1 MEKERRDPKEKKCAA
16 CGKDMYAG
24 EDWAYK
30 RRKTGQRTKWF
41 CSYKCM
47 RAWDAKHDG
56 KNAAVV
62 TVDEEHAAPKE
73 PVSRAVLARALAKEI
88 KNGGSVIAYLTAE
101 GYKNPYEAYNSVR
114 HYCETKAPELAEVLK
129 PLKDLPKAPAAK
141 TGRPRKYPAKV
152 ETVDKV
158 PEIEH
163 ECGNCKH
170 KGKTSHEPPC
180 DTCPDPISCRMRAWE
195 PEEDLQPVQ
204 CIAHVTAMD
213 IEEVHEAADANRAS
227 FEPMPLILRGGVDY
241 QLKIDEERKP
251 EIDPKEAMAGL
262 SKALS
267 DFDNKVLTREKVL
280 QIVDQAVLDCQAEL
294 AEVRETKSAD
304 TFESVL
310 FQTARAQSEDYAIAK
325 LRRKIRKML
334 GADKE

>member
-30 RRKTGQRTKWF
+30 RRIGGARTKWF

-47 RAWDAKHDG
+47 RAWDAKHGQKETRPAGMPADLD
-56 KNAAVV
+56 AQ
-62 TVDEEHAAPKE
+62 APKE

-101 GYKNPYEAYNSVR
+101 GYKNPYEAYNAVR

-129 PLKDLPKAPAAK
+129 PLRDLPKGPQKK

-152 ETVDKV
+152 EKVDQV
-158 PEIEH
+158 PEVE
-163 ECGNCKH
+163 
-170 KGKTSHEPPC
+170 
-180 DTCPDPISCRMRAWE
+180 
-195 PEEDLQPVQ
+195 PVQ

-251 EIDPKEAMAGL
+251 EIDPKEAMDGL

-267 DFDNKVLTREKVL
+267 DFDNKVLTKEKVL
-280 QIVDQAVLDCQAEL
+280 RIVDEAALECLEDREYRWGSDTLEQSMFRDAKMNAE
-294 AEVRETKSAD
+294 
-304 TFESVL
+304 
-310 FQTARAQSEDYAIAK
+310 AIGMMR
-325 LRRKIRKML
+325 LRKAIRKKL

>member
-1 MEKERRDPKEKKCAA
+1 MEKARRDPKEKKCAA

-30 RRKTGQRTKWF
+30 RRKTGQRMKWF

-56 KNAAVV
+56 KNAKVV

-129 PLKDLPKAPAAK
+129 PLKDLPKGPQKK

-152 ETVDKV
+152 EKVDQV
-158 PEIEH
+158 PEVE
-163 ECGNCKH
+163 
-170 KGKTSHEPPC
+170 
-180 DTCPDPISCRMRAWE
+180 
-195 PEEDLQPVQ
+195 PVQ
-204 CIAHVTAMD
+204 CIAHVAPAD
-213 IEEVHEAADANRAS
+213 IEEAEQAVAD
-227 FEPMPLILRGGVDY
+227 LILQGGVNY
-241 QLKIDEERKP
+241 QLKVDESMKQEKGIDYVTAEEIK
-251 EIDPKEAMAGL
+251 
-262 SKALS
+262 KAVQDVETQTKMTADEMMKAS
-267 DFDNKVLTREKVL
+267 GVYTKSYVLR
-280 QIVDQAVLDCQAEL
+280 IVDAAALECLEDREYRWGSDTLEQSMFRDAKMNAE
-294 AEVRETKSAD
+294 
-304 TFESVL
+304 
-310 FQTARAQSEDYAIAK
+310 AIGMMR
-325 LRRKIRKML
+325 LRKAIRKKL

>member
-1 MEKERRDPKEKKCAA
+1 MEKARRDPKEKKCAA

-30 RRKTGQRTKWF
+30 RRIGGTCTKWF

-56 KNAAVV
+56 KNAEVV
-62 TVDEEHAAPKE
+62 TVDEETAAQKE

-129 PLKDLPKAPAAK
+129 PLRDLPKGPQKK

-152 ETVDKV
+152 EKVDQV
-158 PEIEH
+158 PEVE
-163 ECGNCKH
+163 
-170 KGKTSHEPPC
+170 
-180 DTCPDPISCRMRAWE
+180 
-195 PEEDLQPVQ
+195 PVQ

-251 EIDPKEAMAGL
+251 EIDPKEAMDGL

-267 DFDNKVLTREKVL
+267 DFDNKVLTKEKVL
-280 QIVDQAVLDCQAEL
+280 RIVDEAALECLEDREYRWGSDTLEQSMFRDAKMNAE
-294 AEVRETKSAD
+294 
-304 TFESVL
+304 
-310 FQTARAQSEDYAIAK
+310 AIGMMR
-325 LRRKIRKML
+325 LRKAIRKKL

>member
-56 KNAAVV
+56 KNAAAV
-62 TVDEEHAAPKE
+62 TVDEVTAAPKE
-73 PVSRAVLARALAKEI
+73 PVSRAVLARALEKEI

-129 PLKDLPKAPAAK
+129 PLKDLPKGPQKK

-158 PEIEH
+158 PEIE
-163 ECGNCKH
+163 
-170 KGKTSHEPPC
+170 
-180 DTCPDPISCRMRAWE
+180 PDLE
-195 PEEDLQPVQ
+195 PVQ
-204 CIAHVTAMD
+204 CITHVTAQE
-213 IEEVHEAADANRAS
+213 IQEAVELN
-227 FEPMPLILRGGVDY
+227 LQGGVNY

-251 EIDPKEAMAGL
+251 EIDPKEAMTGL

-267 DFDNKVLTREKVL
+267 DFENHVFTKEKVL
-280 QIVDQAVLDCQAEL
+280 RIVDEAALECLEDREYRWGSDTLEQSMFRDAKMNAE
-294 AEVRETKSAD
+294 
-304 TFESVL
+304 
-310 FQTARAQSEDYAIAK
+310 AIGMMR
-325 LRRKIRKML
+325 LRKAIRKKL

>member
-30 RRKTGQRTKWF
+30 RRIGGARTKWF

-56 KNAAVV
+56 KNAKVV
-62 TVDEEHAAPKE
+62 TVDEETAAPKE

-129 PLKDLPKAPAAK
+129 PLKDLPKRPQKK
-141 TGRPRKYPAKV
+141 TGRPRKYQATVEKV
-152 ETVDKV
+152 EEVPTVLQAPV
-158 PEIEH
+158 
-163 ECGNCKH
+163 
-170 KGKTSHEPPC
+170 
-180 DTCPDPISCRMRAWE
+180 TCI
-195 PEEDLQPVQ
+195 Q
-204 CIAHVTAMD
+204 HVTPVE
-213 IEEVHEAADANRAS
+213 IQEAA
-227 FEPMPLILRGGVDY
+227 MVPLTLSGGVDY
-241 QLKIDEERKP
+241 QLKVD
-251 EIDPKEAMAGL
+251 EAMKQEKGIDRVTAEEIKRAVQEVETQTKMTAEEMM
-262 SKALS
+262 KAS
-267 DFDNKVLTREKVL
+267 GVYTKSYVLR
-280 QIVDQAVLDCQAEL
+280 IVDEAALECLEDREYRWGSDTLEQSMFRDAKMNAE
-294 AEVRETKSAD
+294 
-304 TFESVL
+304 
-310 FQTARAQSEDYAIAK
+310 AIGMMR
-325 LRRKIRKML
+325 LRKAIRKKL

>member
-1 MEKERRDPKEKKCAA
+1 MTMEKERRDPKEKKCAT

-56 KNAAVV
+56 KNAAAV
-62 TVDEEHAAPKE
+62 TVDEVTAAPKE

-129 PLKDLPKAPAAK
+129 PLKDLPKGPQKK
-141 TGRPRKYPAKV
+141 TERPRKYPAKV

-158 PEIEH
+158 PEVE
-163 ECGNCKH
+163 
-170 KGKTSHEPPC
+170 
-180 DTCPDPISCRMRAWE
+180 
-195 PEEDLQPVQ
+195 PVQ
-204 CIAHVTAMD
+204 CIAHVAPAD
-213 IEEVHEAADANRAS
+213 IEEAEQAVAD
-227 FEPMPLILRGGVDY
+227 LILQGGVNY

-262 SKALS
+262 NKALS
-267 DFDNKVLTREKVL
+267 DFENNVLTKEKVL
-280 QIVDQAVLDCQAEL
+280 RIVDEAALECLEDREYRWGSDTLEQSMFRDAKMNAEAVGMM
-294 AEVRETKSAD
+294 R
-304 TFESVL
+304 
-310 FQTARAQSEDYAIAK
+310 
-325 LRRKIRKML
+325 LRKAIRKKL

>member
-56 KNAAVV
+56 KNAKVV

-129 PLKDLPKAPAAK
+129 PLKDLPKGPQKK

-152 ETVDKV
+152 EKVDQV
-158 PEIEH
+158 PEVE
-163 ECGNCKH
+163 
-170 KGKTSHEPPC
+170 
-180 DTCPDPISCRMRAWE
+180 
-195 PEEDLQPVQ
+195 PVQ
-204 CIAHVTAMD
+204 CIAHVAPAD
-213 IEEVHEAADANRAS
+213 IEEAEQAVAD
-227 FEPMPLILRGGVDY
+227 LILQGGVNY

-262 SKALS
+262 NKALS
-267 DFDNKVLTREKVL
+267 DFDNKVLTKEKVL
-280 QIVDQAVLDCQAEL
+280 RIVDQAVLDCQAEL
-294 AEVRETKSAD
+294 AEVREERSAD

-310 FQTARAQSEDYAIAK
+310 LQTARAQSEDYAIAK